1 MAKKKNKEKDKTGK
15 DKELCLEEMNVIMR
29 IPENAAAITVEAMVI
44 EEEKAVWVKKRMGL
58 KDITKARQDFLANV
72 EDGDDYD
79 TKFVITEEGRKWLE
93 EMERN
98 GNLESSDEYGTQQL
112 GLQHTQEDF

>member
-1 MAKKKNKEKDKTGK
+1 MAKKRHKDKADK
-15 DKELCLEEMNVIMR
+15 AKELCLEEMNVIMR
-29 IPENAAAITVEAMVI
+29 IPENAASITVEAMVI
-44 EEEKAVWVKKRMGL
+44 EDEKAVWVKKRMGL
-58 KDITKARQDFLANV
+58 KDITRARQDFLANV

-79 TKFVITEEGRKWLE
+79 AKFVITDKGREWLE

-98 GNLESSDEYGTQQL
+98 GNFESSDEYGTQQL